1 MGHYAHFELP
11 KTRNL
16 EDLYT
21 RHAEVARDIHQDVLR
36 QLTGNNELVV
46 DLVPLSPV
54 EPSEELFQKLSEY
67 DVVSASTGV
76 GPGQLFE
83 NVGLHNR
90 DNIELSRKMFEEMD
104 LPIIVSAA
112 GNDAE
117 KKIELNKHLVDFSRT
132 GITVGESNVKDG
144 FNYIEK
150 HSSHHNPTM
159 ASSNLFNEG
168 KKYQYINPNPSL
180 EGHEGIIQKWLVDKE
195 FVKRFTEFE
204 DSAEGKLTDDEVR
217 SAVRNIK
224 SEMRSER
231 YAQSLKSEI
240 DGYIKN
246 PQDFHDMILDEIQK
260 KMDVDDNGYTSDVNG
275 TSFSSPTL
283 AGHVS
288 ATLYQQEQREMQN
301 LPVLTKEEVS
311 TLARMATM
319 DTSVREG
326 QTELMSTYNNASGFE
341 FSEMGGHG
349 VFNPEM
355 FNKLLDKAYDTIE
368 NNPDIDRTPIT
379 VTMKAEASEVNGSKR
394 VTLHSDLE
402 EGSDPIV
409 IERSRLDINYQI
421 QGSVPDRISVS
432 KPGEDPIS
440 SRIRQ
445 ASGRVAIGDD
455 SVLQETGWVRMETD
469 FGNRLSA
476 GDSWSFRM
484 IQGQDTEILDSRI
497 TVYGYNDGGLM
508 SQMIDYSQQISTT
521 PKLVSPAVQ
530 IEQGLDNNAIPEF
543 AR

>member
-497 TVYGYNDGGLM
+497 TVYGYSDGGLM

>member
-180 EGHEGIIQKWLVDKE
+180 EGNEGIIQKWLVDKE

-319 DTSVREG
+319 DTPVREG

-508 SQMIDYSQQISTT
+508 SQMIDYSQQISAT
-521 PKLVSPAVQ
+521 PKLVSPAIQ

>member
-180 EGHEGIIQKWLVDKE
+180 EGNEGIIQKWLVDKE

-508 SQMIDYSQQISTT
+508 SQMIDYSQQISAT
-521 PKLVSPAVQ
+521 PKLVSPAIQ